1 MLSVVGAYEFS
12 GTGSKF
18 CSEHFVRPKAME
30 EIHKLRAQIS
40 NIVQSNFPE
49 VKTPFSPSLPPP
61 NSKQLKILRQLLT
74 AGFIDHV
81 AVRKDLL
88 LKNPEGSKYSSS
100 RGIPYCALD
109 VEEDVFIHPSSIL
122 FHSHP
127 PDYVVYQEIV
137 RSSRVWMKI
146 VTVINPAWLHTLAPS
161 MCTFS
166 KPKTAPSSMQV
177 AGATTNIVNPIF
189 GGKFTLPPVRL

>member
-1 MLSVVGAYEFS
+1 MKLRVAGNGGDTQVASSNQQHCAIKFSRGENTIFS
-12 GTGSKF
+12 GPTSTKQQAGVCK
-18 CSEHFVRPKAME
+18 PDTA
-30 EIHKLRAQIS
+30 LAYA
-40 NIVQSNFPE
+40 
-49 VKTPFSPSLPPP
+49 L
-61 NSKQLKILRQLLT
+61 NSRLQLQLKILRQLLT

-109 VEEDVFIHPSSIL
+109 VEEDVFIHPSSVL

-137 RSSRVWMKI
+137 RSSRVWMKS
-146 VTVINPAWLHTLAPS
+146 TSTRR
-161 MCTFS
+161 F
-166 KPKTAPSSMQV
+166 
-177 AGATTNIVNPIF
+177 
-189 GGKFTLPPVRL
+189 